1 VAAVVDARAAAPAA
15 GLRRL
20 QTTAGNLERGGTR
33 PPAHDLREVL
43 EIVSSDLM
51 HCVDGRTVLMPQ
63 GKEDSMANDEEPR
76 KPRAISVTEDVY
88 AIITR
93 EAKERG
99 ISRSALVREFAILIS
114 DRKAKKE
121 IR

>member
-1 VAAVVDARAAAPAA
+1 
-15 GLRRL
+15 
-20 QTTAGNLERGGTR
+20 
-33 PPAHDLREVL
+33 
-43 EIVSSDLM
+43 
-51 HCVDGRTVLMPQ
+51 MPQ

-76 KPRAISVTEDVY
+76 KPRTISVTEDVY